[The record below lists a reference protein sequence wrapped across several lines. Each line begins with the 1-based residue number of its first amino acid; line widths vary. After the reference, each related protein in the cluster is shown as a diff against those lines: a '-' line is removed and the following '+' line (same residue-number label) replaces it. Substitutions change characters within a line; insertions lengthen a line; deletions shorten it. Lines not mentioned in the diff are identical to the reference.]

1 MRVSSR
7 LSTRILAAGIAA
19 SAVIAMFAGCAA
31 LSPATKLRDQVSANL
46 HTYPGVTVVHNL
58 AYEKVDNVTE
68 HLDVCLPRVPT
79 TAPLVARPAIIE
91 VHGGSWA
98 YDDETDPD
106 WQDVC
111 QWLASIGYVTAN
123 VDYRLAPQYPFPDG
137 IHDVEH
143 AVEWM
148 RQPAQTARF
157 AINPRHIGAFGGSAG
172 GNLVSLLGT
181 LGNGPTSTGHR
192 VAAVA
197 EMSGPINL
205 TSTGV
210 ERHHFYIHVRA
221 YLNCTAL
228 TSCPQAAAASPD
240 THIDS
245 TDPPFF
251 VSNSTNELIPLE
263 QSADFVK
270 ALQAANVSVSFITLE
285 GQKHSIAGLD
295 AAMRTRIASF
305 FHENIPLPS
314 PATK

>member
-7 LSTRILAAGIAA
+7 LPARILGVGIAA
-19 SAVIAMFAGCAA
+19 VAVAAILAGCAN
-31 LSPATKLRDQVSANL
+31 LGPTTKMRDQVEANL
-46 HTYPGVTVVHNL
+46 HTYHGVTVL
-58 AYEKVDNVTE
+58 RGIDYETVDGQAE
-68 HLDVCLPRVPT
+68 HLDMCLPAIPK
-79 TAPLVARPAIIE
+79 TAPLASRPAIIE

-123 VDYRLAPQYPFPDG
+123 VDYRLAPAHPYPAG
-137 IHDVEH
+137 IHDVEK

-148 RQPAQTARF
+148 RAPAQTKRF
-157 AINPRHIGAFGGSAG
+157 AINPSQIGAFGGSAG

-181 LGNGPTSTGHR
+181 LGHGSTSIGHR

-205 TSTGV
+205 TATGV
-210 ERHHFYIHVRA
+210 ERDAFYLHVRA
-221 YLNCTAL
+221 YLNCTSL
-228 TSCPQAAAASPD
+228 TNCPQAADASPD
-240 THIDS
+240 HHVDS

-251 VSNSTNELIPLE
+251 VSNSTNELIPLS

-270 ALQAANVSVSFITLE
+270 ALRSNGVNTTFVTLE
-285 GQKHSIAGLD
+285 GEKHSIGGLD
-295 AAMRTRIASF
+295 PQMRSRIAAF
-305 FHENIPLPS
+305 FHQNLPLP
-314 PATK
+314 AAG